1 MRSLHLLAVLTLLVA
16 NWSAPP
22 SVSAQNG
29 TTAAGV
35 SHSARQAPKEI
46 KHDVLKSMPGDL
58 KVPIPPDVKFMAG
71 YRSQYSPTRLIT
83 EIRFE
88 SQNSKSKMQDWYQQS
103 LSAAGWTV
111 KANGTGQLTAFK
123 AGLFCNLHFRD
134 AGMTTGAS
142 ATSSSSPSMVL
153 LNYSENR

>member
-16 NWSAPP
+16 NWSAPL
-22 SVSAQNG
+22 SSSAQNV

-35 SHSARQAPKEI
+35 SHSVRQAPKEF

-58 KVPIPPDVKFMAG
+58 KVPIPPDAKFMAG

-103 LSAAGWTV
+103 LSGAGWTV
-111 KANGTGQLTAFK
+111 KPNGIGQLTAFK
-123 AGLFCNLHFRD
+123 AGLFCNLHFRE

-142 ATSSSSPSMVL
+142 ASEASSSMVL
-153 LNYSENR
+153 LNYSENH

>member
-16 NWSAPP
+16 ISSAPL
-22 SVSAQNG
+22 SALAQKG
-29 TTAAGV
+29 TIAAGV
-35 SHSARQAPKEI
+35 SHSARQAPREI
-46 KHDVLKSMPGDL
+46 KHELLKSMPGDL
-58 KVPIPPDVKFMAG
+58 KIPLPPNAKFMAG

-88 SQNSKSKMQDWYQQS
+88 SQDSKSKMQDWYQQS
-103 LSAAGWTV
+103 LAGAGWTV
-111 KANGTGQLTAFK
+111 KANGIGQLTAFK

-142 ATSSSSPSMVL
+142 SSAPSTSMVF